1 MLLAAMAM
9 YFFHHVFMIQIHL
22 HFKLLEK
29 SKLMLKKLYC
39 RFLIN
44 MLVVNILS
52 SSLYLPLVL
61 LSLLGG
67 EGDSGEV
74 AALQELLF
82 QSVAHCIGALSV
94 LSTLCTGIH
103 SRASNKC
110 SRRFHNYRDGP
121 SICSSI
127 CNSVQNCTELYRT
140 PNRLIKIKRLGLLRY
155 SDTTA
160 LDNNERRPPYQI
172 LI

>member
-1 MLLAAMAM
+1 MHISYLGAAGCDSRTGGNKTFKFLMLLAAMAM
-9 YFFHHVFMIQIHL
+9 YYSQHVSMIQIHL
-22 HFKLLEK
+22 HFKLLCR
-29 SKLMLKKLYC
+29 SKLMLKLYC

-61 LSLLGG
+61 LSVLGS

-94 LSTLCTGIH
+94 LSTLCTGI
-103 SRASNKC
+103 
-110 SRRFHNYRDGP
+110 
-121 SICSSI
+121 
-127 CNSVQNCTELYRT
+127 L
-140 PNRLIKIKRLGLLRY
+140 
-155 SDTTA
+155 
-160 LDNNERRPPYQI
+160 
-172 LI
+172 

>member
-9 YFFHHVFMIQIHL
+9 NYSQHVPMIQIHL
-22 HFKLLEK
+22 HFKLLCR
-29 SKLMLKKLYC
+29 SKLMLKLYC

-61 LSLLGG
+61 LSVLGG

-94 LSTLCTGIH
+94 LSTLCTGI
-103 SRASNKC
+103 
-110 SRRFHNYRDGP
+110 
-121 SICSSI
+121 
-127 CNSVQNCTELYRT
+127 L
-140 PNRLIKIKRLGLLRY
+140 
-155 SDTTA
+155 
-160 LDNNERRPPYQI
+160 
-172 LI
+172 

>member
-1 MLLAAMAM
+1 
-9 YFFHHVFMIQIHL
+9 
-22 HFKLLEK
+22 
-29 SKLMLKKLYC
+29 
-39 RFLIN
+39 

-61 LSLLGG
+61 LSALGG

-103 SRASNKC
+103 SRASNK
-110 SRRFHNYRDGP
+110 SLTITEKAP
-121 SICSSI
+121 SFVAL
-127 CNSVQNCTELYRT
+127 SVILYRT
-140 PNRLIKIKRLGLLRY
+140 VQN
-155 SDTTA
+155 S
-160 LDNNERRPPYQI
+160 
-172 LI
+172 

>member
-61 LSLLGG
+61 LSVLGG

-110 SRRFHNYRDGP
+110 LRRFHNYRDGP
-121 SICSSI
+121 PFVAL
-127 CNSVQNCTELYRT
+127 SVVLYRT
-140 PNRLIKIKRLGLLRY
+140 VQN
-155 SDTTA
+155 S
-160 LDNNERRPPYQI
+160 
-172 LI
+172 

>member
-1 MLLAAMAM
+1 ML
-9 YFFHHVFMIQIHL
+9 
-22 HFKLLEK
+22 
-29 SKLMLKKLYC
+29 KLYC

-61 LSLLGG
+61 LSALGG

-74 AALQELLF
+74 SALQELLF

-103 SRASNKC
+103 SRASNKS
-110 SRRFHNYRDGP
+110 SRRFHNHKEGP
-121 SICSSI
+121 FICSCI
-127 CNSVQNCTELYRT
+127 CNSVQNCTEL
-140 PNRLIKIKRLGLLRY
+140 LI
-155 SDTTA
+155 D
-160 LDNNERRPPYQI
+160 
-172 LI
+172 

>member
-1 MLLAAMAM
+1 ML
-9 YFFHHVFMIQIHL
+9 
-22 HFKLLEK
+22 
-29 SKLMLKKLYC
+29 KLYC

-52 SSLYLPLVL
+52 SNLYLPLVL
-61 LSLLGG
+61 LSVLGG

-110 SRRFHNYRDGP
+110 LRRFHNYRDGP

-127 CNSVQNCTELYRT
+127 CNSVQNCTEL
-140 PNRLIKIKRLGLLRY
+140 LI
-155 SDTTA
+155 D
-160 LDNNERRPPYQI
+160 
-172 LI
+172 